1 MLIKII
7 NVAKAQGT
15 SKAGKPYSYIDVT
28 YKVGDKTESKKL
40 FLNDPIATDV
50 MSYKNGDTVEM
61 TQAKEGDFWVWK
73 TVSKVDGDTTN
84 SEQQETSTKAAATKS
99 TYIPDDQ
106 KQLLIVRQNC
116 VGNAVKYHEGNVST
130 VHEVLKTASIFE
142 NYVFGRYLPPT
153 SPDQH
158 PATTDTDF
166 VETDDEIPF

>member
-1 MLIKII
+1 MRIKII
-7 NVAKAQGT
+7 HVAKAQGT
-15 SKAGKPYSYIDVT
+15 SKAGKPYSYLDVT
-28 YKVGDKTESKKL
+28 YKLGD
-40 FLNDPIATDV
+40 
-50 MSYKNGDTVEM
+50 
-61 TQAKEGDFWVWK
+61 K

-84 SEQQETSTKAAATKS
+84 SEQQETTTKATATKS
-99 TYIPDDQ
+99 SYIPDDQ